1 MARYANMKAMKEV
14 KHPKAMNAMKAK
26 TRSGTNPK
34 VPIERYK
41 KCCSYEIATEKENVV
56 LIEKLTRRVKLLE
69 RVLGE
74 VLTPGE
80 LLLRTGS
87 L

>member
-1 MARYANMKAMKEV
+1 MARYANMKAMKEA

-26 TRSGTNPK
+26 TRSGTSPK
-34 VPIERYK
+34 VLIQRYK
-41 KCCSYEIATEKENVV
+41 DEIATEKENVV